1 MSDCG
6 LHAFGTVFSEVWVA
20 SSDGTRIIRPAG
32 KFISC
37 VYSVIQFYMHAKIIS
52 YHIYIYYKRRA
63 LDGKFK
69 FISLCIL

>member
-37 VYSVIQFYMHAKIIS
+37 VYSFIQFYMHAKIIS
-52 YHIYIYYKRRA
+52 YLSNHYTQKAVTGWYVLKMI
-63 LDGKFK
+63 
-69 FISLCIL
+69 